1 MQATD
6 TGLIDPRELMKQLTV
21 EELCQTAEEYF
32 ASRKNWDD
40 ALAKPFSGIY
50 DTPHLLIAFA
60 HVLQGLELVP
70 EMSILDFGAGSCWA
84 SKWLTQLGL
93 RVYALDVS
101 PTALRIGKARY
112 ARQPV
117 FGDRPSPR
125 FVVSNGRKIP
135 LGDGSLDRII
145 CLDTFHHIP
154 NQAEVLSEMSRVLKK
169 GGIAGFSEP
178 GPDHSKTPQSQSEM
192 RNFKVLENDI
202 VIREIWFKAKRAGF
216 ARMMLAV
223 FNPELFVLPLAEFE
237 DYLSLDGGTANQRF
251 ARSTQA
257 LMQDRRLFF
266 LYKEG
271 EKAPLDSRQRGGL
284 KAQLNVTLL
293 SAKAKAGTPFIAN
306 VVARNSGQAVWL
318 PITTRIGSVSLGCH
332 LLDATGK
339 ILEYD
344 YFRHPLTPDARA
356 ILPGQTA
363 EFQIR
368 IPSPPRGRYVLEF
381 DLVSESVCWF
391 TLNGSQTIRLAVEV
405 F

>member
-6 TGLIDPRELMKQLTV
+6 TGLIDARELMKRLTV
-21 EELCQTAEEYF
+21 EDLCQTAEEYF
-32 ASRKNWDD
+32 ASRKNWD
-40 ALAKPFSGIY
+40 AVLAKPFAGIS

-60 HVLQGLELVP
+60 QVVQGLELLP
-70 EMSILDFGAGSCWA
+70 EMAILDFGAGSCWA
-84 SKWLTQLGL
+84 SSWLTQLGL

-125 FVVSNGRKIP
+125 FVVSNGHKIP

-145 CLDTFHHIP
+145 CLDTFHHVP

-178 GPDHSKTPQSQSEM
+178 GPDHSKTPQSQAEM
-192 RNFKVLENDI
+192 RQFKVLENDI
-202 VIREIWFKAKRAGF
+202 DVREIWFAAKKAGF
-216 ARMMLAV
+216 AKMMLAV
-223 FNPELFVLPLAEFE
+223 FNPGLFVLPLVEFE
-237 DYLSLDGGTANQRF
+237 DYLNGGTANQRF
-251 ARSTQA
+251 AQSTRAQ
-257 LMQDRRLFF
+257 MRERRLFF

-271 EKAPLDSRQRGGL
+271 EKAPLDSRQAGGL
-284 KAQLNVTLL
+284 SAQLNVTLL
-293 SAKAKAGTPFIAN
+293 SAKVKEGAPFIAN
-306 VVARNSGQAVWL
+306 VAARNNGQAVWL
-318 PITTRIGSVSLGCH
+318 PITTRLGSVSLGCH
-332 LLDATGK
+332 LLDAAGK
-339 ILEYD
+339 VLELD

-356 ILPGQTA
+356 VLPGQTA
-363 EFQIR
+363 KFQTR

-381 DLVSESVCWF
+381 DLVSHSVCWF
-391 TLNGSQTIRLAVEV
+391 TQNGSRTIRVAVEV